1 MSFNKLRATVFSI
14 ALLSLVAC
22 TGGIQ
27 AGGEEPTNNGGIAWI
42 AMAGLLVITGIIMWI
57 FLGRDDD

>member
-1 MSFNKLRATVFSI
+1 MLTKLRTTIFCI
-14 ALLSLVAC
+14 ALLSLAAC

-42 AMAGLLVITGIIMWI
+42 AMAVMLIITGIILWI
-57 FLGRDDD
+57 FLGRED